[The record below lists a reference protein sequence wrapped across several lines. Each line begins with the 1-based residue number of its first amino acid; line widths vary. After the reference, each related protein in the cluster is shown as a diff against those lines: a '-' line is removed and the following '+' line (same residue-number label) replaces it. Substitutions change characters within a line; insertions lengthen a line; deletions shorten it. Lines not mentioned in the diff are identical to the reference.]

1 MSVPARPRHLVVVT
15 GTGTEVGKTWVSA
28 ALVRE
33 ARRRG
38 VSVAARKPAQ
48 SFDPGDRFEL
58 TDAAVLASASGEDP
72 AVVCP
77 PSRRYPV
84 AMAPPMAASVL
95 GLPIPSLEALARS
108 VSSSWPPDGCD
119 LGLVEGAGGVASPLA
134 ADGDSADLA
143 RALAAHRVV
152 LVADAGLGTI
162 NAVRLSVRALEPLP
176 VVVHLNRFHPGDD
189 LHRRNLDWLRSRD
202 GLTVTTTVEALLVAL
217 LGAPLRA
224 PLGAPP
230 GERGVNVGP
239 MATSRPVDPRI
250 PPLPPEERSPAVQE
264 LLDTVKIA
272 GSDANIFTTFVRAE
286 GLTRKWLPF
295 GGKLLSGKIPARDRE
310 LLILRT
316 GWNCR
321 AEYEWAQHALVGQLV
336 GLSAE
341 EVDRVIDGPD
351 AGGWDDWDAT
361 LLRAADELH
370 RDWCISDSTWVLL
383 ASRYDVPQL
392 IEVPMLV
399 GHYHMVA
406 MTLNSLGVQIDEGLS
421 GFPSGAG
428 A

>member
-1 MSVPARPRHLVVVT
+1 
-15 GTGTEVGKTWVSA
+15 
-28 ALVRE
+28 
-33 ARRRG
+33 
-38 VSVAARKPAQ
+38 
-48 SFDPGDRFEL
+48 
-58 TDAAVLASASGEDP
+58 
-72 AVVCP
+72 
-77 PSRRYPV
+77 
-84 AMAPPMAASVL
+84 MAAS
-95 GLPIPSLEALARS
+95 
-108 VSSSWPPDGCD
+108 
-119 LGLVEGAGGVASPLA
+119 
-134 ADGDSADLA
+134 
-143 RALAAHRVV
+143 
-152 LVADAGLGTI
+152 
-162 NAVRLSVRALEPLP
+162 
-176 VVVHLNRFHPGDD
+176 
-189 LHRRNLDWLRSRD
+189 
-202 GLTVTTTVEALLVAL
+202 
-217 LGAPLRA
+217 
-224 PLGAPP
+224 
-230 GERGVNVGP
+230 
-239 MATSRPVDPRI
+239 RPANPRI

-341 EVDRVIDGPD
+341 EVDRVIEGPD
-351 AGGWDDWDAT
+351 AGGWDEWDAT

-370 RDWCISDSTWVLL
+370 RDWCLSDPTWALL
-383 ASRYDVPQL
+383 ASRYDVAQL
-392 IEVPMLV
+392 IELPMLV

-421 GFPSGAG
+421 GFPAGAG